1 MLKVLAAC
9 GNGMG
14 SSMIIK
20 MKIEKV
26 LKELNIPCT
35 IDHSSVGQAK
45 SSTNNYDLVLVSKP
59 FAKDF
64 VSTGSCKVVGL
75 VNLVSEQEI
84 KEKVK
89 EALGL

>member
-26 LKELNIPCT
+26 LKEMGKDANV
-35 IDHSSVGQAK
+35 HHASVGEAK
-45 SSTNNYDLVLVSKP
+45 TQ
-59 FAKDF
+59 AKDF
-64 VSTGSCKVVGL
+64 DVVIVSQMFVKDFTVPEKVKVVGL
-75 VNLVSEQEI
+75 VNLLDENEI
-84 KEKVK
+84 RSKLE
-89 EALGL
+89 EALK

>member
-20 MKIEKV
+20 MKIEKI
-26 LKELNIPCT
+26 LKEMGKECSV
-35 IDHSSVGQAK
+35 HHASVGEAKTQAK
-45 SSTNNYDLVLVSKP
+45 DFDVVIVSQM

-64 VSTGSCKVVGL
+64 SVPANVKVIGL
-75 VNLVSEQEI
+75 LNLLDEKEI
-84 KEKVK
+84 RTKLE
-89 EALGL
+89 EALS

>member
-20 MKIEKV
+20 MKIQQV
-26 LKELNIPCT
+26 FKELDIPCK

-45 SSTNNYDLVLVSKP
+45 GSENNYDIIFCALNFKGQFVDDKK
-59 FAKDF
+59 AKI
-64 VSTGSCKVVGL
+64 VYL
-75 VNLVSEQEI
+75 QNLMSDEEI
-84 KEKVK
+84 REGTKK
-89 EALGL
+89 ALDL

>member
-20 MKIEKV
+20 MKIKQVMADLGIE
-26 LKELNIPCT
+26 CS

-45 SSTNNYDLVLVSKP
+45 GTENTYDLIFCGKN
-59 FAKDF
+59 FEGQF
-64 VSTGSCKVVGL
+64 VSDKKAKIVYL
-75 VNLVSEQEI
+75 QNLMSEAEI
-84 KEKVK
+84 VDGTKK
-89 EALGL
+89 ALGL